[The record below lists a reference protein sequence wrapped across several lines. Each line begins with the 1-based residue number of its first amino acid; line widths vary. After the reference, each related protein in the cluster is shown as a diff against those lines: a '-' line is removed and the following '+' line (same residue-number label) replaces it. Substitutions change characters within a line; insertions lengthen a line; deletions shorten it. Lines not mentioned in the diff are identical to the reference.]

1 MPEWPELRAWSGQ
14 AQQAL
19 QGAALDRIET
29 QNEKMLNL
37 PLEALNAAVRG
48 RRVRQVRNM
57 GKWMLFE
64 LDEGLLGL
72 NFNMGADFCLDR
84 QPMENTRLQVFFADG
99 RVFSIRFWFLGYL
112 VYGRSL
118 ALCPALASLGP
129 DCMALSKEGFCALLK
144 GRRSLKNLLLD
155 QHTLCGIGNFYLH
168 DLLFLAG
175 LHPARQAGSLSQAEK
190 EGLFEAMHALFERA
204 AAQGGAAYEHDL
216 FFQSGHYRQSFV
228 GYKERQ
234 ACPRCG
240 APIEK
245 IKLGASHVYLCANC
259 QH

>member
-129 DCMALSKEGFCALLK
+129 DCMALSKEDF
-144 GRRSLKNLLLD
+144 
-155 QHTLCGIGNFYLH
+155 
-168 DLLFLAG
+168 
-175 LHPARQAGSLSQAEK
+175 AR
-190 EGLFEAMHALFERA
+190 
-204 AAQGGAAYEHDL
+204 
-216 FFQSGHYRQSFV
+216 
-228 GYKERQ
+228 
-234 ACPRCG
+234 C
-240 APIEK
+240 
-245 IKLGASHVYLCANC
+245 
-259 QH
+259 

>member
-72 NFNMGADFCLDR
+72 NFNMGADNRLDR
-84 QPMENTRLQVFFADG
+84 QPNE
-99 RVFSIRFWFLGYL
+99 
-112 VYGRSL
+112 
-118 ALCPALASLGP
+118 
-129 DCMALSKEGFCALLK
+129 
-144 GRRSLKNLLLD
+144 
-155 QHTLCGIGNFYLH
+155 
-168 DLLFLAG
+168 
-175 LHPARQAGSLSQAEK
+175 
-190 EGLFEAMHALFERA
+190 
-204 AAQGGAAYEHDL
+204 
-216 FFQSGHYRQSFV
+216 
-228 GYKERQ
+228 
-234 ACPRCG
+234 
-240 APIEK
+240 
-245 IKLGASHVYLCANC
+245 
-259 QH
+259 